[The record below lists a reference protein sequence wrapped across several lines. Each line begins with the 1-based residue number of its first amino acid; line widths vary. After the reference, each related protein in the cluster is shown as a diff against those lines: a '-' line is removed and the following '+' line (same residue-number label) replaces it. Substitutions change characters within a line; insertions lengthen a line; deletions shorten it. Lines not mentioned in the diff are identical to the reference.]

1 MLSGQPNQF
10 HPLEDAESAK
20 KLRACVGMIGKQI
33 SERVNTERNKIVVD
47 ELLSRFGTELVHL
60 ATEQLDLQQMNHPL
74 AKIVREIAGD
84 RLLTQEP
91 LIELSSNDAADDGA
105 DQVRK

>member
-10 HPLEDAESAK
+10 HPAEDDESARK
-20 KLRACVGMIGKQI
+20 IRVCVGIIGKQI
-33 SERVNTERNKIVVD
+33 SERASAERNKMVVD
-47 ELLSRFGTELVHL
+47 ELLTRFGTELVHL
-60 ATEQLDLQQMNHPL
+60 ATEHLDLEQMNHPL
-74 AKIVREIAGD
+74 AKIVRDIAGD

-91 LIELSSNDAADDGA
+91 LIELSSDDAADDGA